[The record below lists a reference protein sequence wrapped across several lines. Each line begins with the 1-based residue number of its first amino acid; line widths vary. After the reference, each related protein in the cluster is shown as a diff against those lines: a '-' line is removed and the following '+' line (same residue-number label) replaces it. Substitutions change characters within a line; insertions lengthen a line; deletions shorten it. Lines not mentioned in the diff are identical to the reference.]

1 MKEEVKK
8 AIEEIRPHL
17 QADGG
22 DVEFVDVTE
31 DGVVKVR
38 LLGACE
44 GCPMREMTLSQG
56 ITRFIKKKVPQIK
69 EVQAVQAAVYK
80 KGKLLNQTA
89 AESMNIP
96 FDKEF

>member
-8 AIEEIRPHL
+8 AIEEVRVHL

-22 DVEFVDVTE
+22 DVELVEVTE

-44 GCPMREMTLSQG
+44 GCPMREMTLTRGISQ
-56 ITRFIKKKVPQIK
+56 FIKRKVPAIK
-69 EVQAVQAAVYK
+69 DVQAV
-80 KGKLLNQTA
+80 
-89 AESMNIP
+89 P
-96 FDKEF
+96 

>member
-8 AIEEIRPHL
+8 AIQELRPHL

-22 DVEFVDVTE
+22 DVELVEVTD

-44 GCPMREMTLSQG
+44 GCPMREMTLTHG
-56 ITRFIKKKVPQIK
+56 ITRFLKKKVPEVK
-69 EVQAVQAAVYK
+69 EVQAV
-80 KGKLLNQTA
+80 
-89 AESMNIP
+89 
-96 FDKEF
+96 